1 MTTKAPKPTKAYL
14 FIRTAAMCLPVLE
27 VSLRFPQDTSNFT
40 YTLLEEFEVLCPD
53 LTMEE
58 LSALASVGSFE
69 RYKATRA
76 QLIANHES
84 NIAYLDSKFC
94 TNASPTHRQLA
105 LDHIA
110 EEKHD
115 AKFR

>member
-14 FIRTAAMCLPVLE
+14 FIRTAAMCDPIIE

-40 YTLLEEFEVLCPD
+40 YTLLKEFELLCPD
-53 LTMEE
+53 LTKEE
-58 LSALASVGSFE
+58 LTTLASEGAFE

-84 NIAYLDSKFC
+84 NIAYLDSKFR
-94 TNASPTHRQLA
+94 TNASPTHHQLA